1 MEKII
6 IALFTLLI
14 SNVALADPTVFGLTI
29 SKTKVEDLKNK
40 YSVTYTGQ
48 NKFSNGDM
56 YDIATGQIG
65 FDGLNSCTVIFSK
78 EGVLI
83 AVLTGFPKS
92 KFDYLKSSLSNK
104 YQLVSQK
111 IPFVGDKSAKYRD
124 GNTEI
129 DLNAPHMSFELTMN
143 YIHTDL
149 LRAFNNQSIIE
160 QRAKEKKESSML

>member
-1 MEKII
+1 MKKTI
-6 IALFTLLI
+6 IALFALLI

-29 SKTKVEDLKNK
+29 SKTKVEELKNK

-48 NKFSNGDM
+48 NKYSGGDM
-56 YDIATGQIG
+56 YEIATGQIG
-65 FDGLNSCTVIFSK
+65 FDGLNSLTAIFSK

-111 IPFVGDKSAKYRD
+111 IPFVGNKSAKYKD

-129 DLNAPHMSFELTMN
+129 ELNAPHMSFEMTMN

-149 LRAFNNQSIIE
+149 LRAFNNQSASE
-160 QRAKEKKESSML
+160 ERAKKKKESSML